1 MDGAE
6 PIRRGYGI
14 PYRSLLPRL
23 VNQLIV
29 AGRCISAD
37 RRALASAKITGT
49 CMGWGRRQEPQLR

>member
-29 AGRCISAD
+29 GAMHLG
-37 RRALASAKITGT
+37 
-49 CMGWGRRQEPQLR
+49 